1 MKSYFAT
8 KMLALGGVMLALL
21 FALNMIQGVVNDRQ
35 LNRSRAIASVGS
47 PQTLVGPLL
56 ALSCVERW
64 DEQVKAGNETKTVE
78 RDEVVRVLSQPES
91 LVMKSGVDIDPRAR
105 GLHRVNA
112 YGLKM
117 QMSGRWSHLDSL
129 KVKPHRKNGR
139 LSCDAPVLMLAVTD
153 SNGIRTANVKLNGQT
168 VSLKAGT
175 THSHYPRGVHAALP
189 PSLREGATAITADID
204 LELFGVEALS
214 IVPVAEVTQLQMQSN
229 WRHPSFAG
237 NFLPADRRV
246 DAQGFDASWRV
257 SALASSV
264 GETLRQGGT
273 NCRADAEE
281 GMEKGGDCLET
292 IKISFVDPINP
303 YSLSDRAVKYGL
315 LFVILTFAA
324 VGLFEVMQRLRVHPI
339 QYFLVGSALSIFFLL
354 LLSLSEHMAF
364 NLAYLVAAGACVLLL
379 GYYGVYM
386 LRGFRRGLPFGLGIA
401 VLYGL
406 LFVLLQ
412 LEQTALIVGALA
424 LFAALA
430 AVMYFTRKVDW
441 YRLMNGEASA

>member
-1 MKSYFAT
+1 
-8 KMLALGGVMLALL
+8 
-21 FALNMIQGVVNDRQ
+21 
-35 LNRSRAIASVGS
+35 
-47 PQTLVGPLL
+47 
-56 ALSCVERW
+56 
-64 DEQVKAGNETKTVE
+64 
-78 RDEVVRVLSQPES
+78 
-91 LVMKSGVDIDPRAR
+91 
-105 GLHRVNA
+105 
-112 YGLKM
+112 
-117 QMSGRWSHLDSL
+117 
-129 KVKPHRKNGR
+129 
-139 LSCDAPVLMLAVTD
+139 VTD

-168 VSLKAGT
+168 VNLKAGT
-175 THSHYPRGVHAALP
+175 THSHYPRGVHATLP
-189 PSLREGATAITADID
+189 PSLREGATAITADVD

-214 IVPVAEVTQLQMQSN
+214 IVPVAEMTQLQMQSN
-229 WRHPSFAG
+229 WRHPSFGG

-264 GETLRQGGT
+264 GESLRQGRA
-273 NCRADAEE
+273 NCRADADE

-303 YSLSDRAVKYGL
+303 YSLSDRAIKYGL

-430 AVMYFTRKVDW
+430 AAMYFTRKVDW
-441 YRLMNGEASA
+441 YRLMSGEASA